1 MSALAKN
8 YNRRKISF
16 KRGKGSF
23 LYSTN
28 GKKYLDFV
36 QGIAVNSL
44 GHANPYLTKMMNKQ
58 AKKVWHV
65 SNAFLIPEGEKL
77 ARRLKQKTFA
87 DYVIFQNSGA
97 EATEVAVKVARR
109 YFYSKGKPEKNRIL
123 CIKNSFHGRTLA
135 AIFAS
140 GSKKMTE
147 GFGPKVPGFDHFD
160 FADHKG
166 LEKAITKKTA
176 AIMCETAMGESGIKV
191 IPDWCLKGLRKLCNK
206 KKILL
211 ILDEVQCGVG
221 RSGKFFAFEHAK
233 IKPDIVP
240 IAKGIGGGFP
250 IGAVLMNKKVAPA
263 MTAGSHGSTFG
274 GNPLAMSVGNA
285 VMDQMFKKG
294 FLQNVQ
300 KLSKYFIEYHIIPMD
315 AAIWSMPFKK
325 AKDKTVLIRT
335 HDMHCQ
341 TKFPK
346 TTTIRIWGKNS
357 AIPNTQYNLRKEVKP
372 VDASNVVNVNIDNL
386 LSTDYIVFEDEYFSL
401 CENLKINPTPIPVRG
416 YILNY
421 LDRRN
426 NYSLKVTPRIK

>member
-16 KRGKGSF
+16 RRGKGSF

-44 GHANPYLTKMMNKQ
+44 GHANQSLIRAINEQ

-65 SNAFLIPEGEKL
+65 SNAFIIPEGERL
-77 ARRLKQKTFA
+77 AKRLTQKTFS

-97 EATEVAVKVARR
+97 EATEAAIKVARR
-109 YFYSKGKPEKNRIL
+109 YFYSIGKPKKNKIL
-123 CIKNSFHGRTLA
+123 CIKNSFHGRTIA

-147 GFGPKVPGFDHFD
+147 GFGPKVSGFSHFKFGD
-160 FADHKG
+160 FKS
-166 LEKAITKKTA
+166 LKKSITKNIA
-176 AIMCETAMGESGIKV
+176 AVMIEPVMGEAGIKV
-191 IPDWCLKGLRKLCNK
+191 HRNSFLKKLRKICNQ

-221 RSGKFFAFEHAK
+221 RSGKFFAFEHSN

-250 IGAVLMNKKVAPA
+250 IGAVLMTKKAA
-263 MTAGSHGSTFG
+263 SGINFQGTHGSTFG

-285 VMDQMFKKG
+285 VLDQIFKRG
-294 FLQNVQ
+294 FLKNVQ
-300 KLSKYFIEYHIIPMD
+300 KVSKYFHHELNKIKNDYP
-315 AAIWSMPFKK
+315 K
-325 AKDKTVLIRT
+325 LIKEVRGVGLLIGLQLFN
-335 HDMHCQ
+335 DP
-341 TKFPK
+341 TKFIK
-346 TTTIRIWGKNS
+346 KLQDNKLLTIRSGENTIRILPPLNVKKS
-357 AIPNTQYNLRKEVKP
+357 EIAIAIKIIRKVCKK
-372 VDASNVVNVNIDNL
+372 
-386 LSTDYIVFEDEYFSL
+386 F
-401 CENLKINPTPIPVRG
+401 
-416 YILNY
+416 
-421 LDRRN
+421 
-426 NYSLKVTPRIK
+426 